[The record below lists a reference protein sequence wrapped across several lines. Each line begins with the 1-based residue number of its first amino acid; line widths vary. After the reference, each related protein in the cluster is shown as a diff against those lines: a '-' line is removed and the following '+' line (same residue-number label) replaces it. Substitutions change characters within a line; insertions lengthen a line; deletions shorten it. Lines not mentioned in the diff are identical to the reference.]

1 VKTILKDVP
10 RNGKE
15 KENVMNLK
23 AVLIALALGALLIA
37 AAPLQAAWPADHLAK
52 AQAWVNVIKADNNDY
67 GDNPDIWLDAGG
79 DLHAITKCGSFT
91 ALLLKNSYATVTDDV
106 LTALTGEASPHDA
119 EWYAAIDGEV
129 SDPDSGIAFH
139 QRVKVADIVAGDIL
153 AAQYAEGSDDTGHV
167 MTVATITKTNSN
179 ITPPYTIPGVSKV
192 NKYRVTIYD
201 STKSPHG
208 SYATNPY
215 PDTRYKKQLDAA
227 TSTYVD
233 DKGLGS
239 GTIVIYENP
248 TDGAV
253 VGWAWNVSSTTASF
267 YYSSVAPPAGSD
279 KESRPM
285 VAGNLTGL

>member
-1 VKTILKDVP
+1 
-10 RNGKE
+10 
-15 KENVMNLK
+15 MNLK

-67 GDNPDIWLDAGG
+67 GDNPDIWLDANG

-91 ALLLKNSYATVTDDV
+91 ALLLKNSYAAATDDV
-106 LTALTGEASPHDA
+106 LIALTGEASPHAA
-119 EWYAAIDGEV
+119 EWYDAIDGEA

-139 QRVKVADIVAGDIL
+139 KRAKVADIVAGDIL
-153 AAQYAEGSDDTGHV
+153 AAKYAEGSDDTGHV
-167 MTVATITKTNSN
+167 MTVASITKTNSN

-215 PDTRYKKQLDAA
+215 PDTRYKKQYDAA
-227 TSTYVD
+227 TATYVD

-248 TDGAV
+248 TDGALV
-253 VGWAWNVSSTTASF
+253 AWAWNVSSTTASF
-267 YYSSVAPPAGSD
+267 YYSSVAPLAGSD